1 MLARADDYPG
11 YERLEDVAPRG
22 ALAPV
27 GPPKP
32 WRNKFGAIRLGQIDN
47 PDLSEFTWIIED
59 WLPECALSLTAG
71 ARQSGKT
78 FWKIHAGMCIAHG
91 HEFFG
96 KRVEPGL
103 VIYQSGEGQRGF
115 LKRMRA
121 WRRHHGIEFTDDTP
135 FVPLLNSLDLFND
148 KEQGGDTDALIAD
161 IKHIQSLYPG
171 VPLRMV
177 VIDTV
182 STAAP
187 GMDEISGRDT
197 GKLLA
202 NANRVKDACDT
213 HVSLVMHLNA
223 GGTKVRGHTSFE
235 ANADTVI
242 TITENAETKVR
253 TVTLSK
259 QKDGEAGLKMQY
271 ELMRVVLGED
281 KHGKEITSCVCLPV
295 GEKAAIRME
304 EERKGWRLSPGEEIF
319 MRALFEAEKRSGEP
333 VPVDWDLPTK
343 VRAVIAYDDVKR
355 IYAASNP
362 SDDLSPDLGEEEAA
376 TALTRHREA
385 LKKKLQRVREALTG
399 SGVVGFAK
407 RGEKSFVWW
416 TGRPL
421 RAFPHTVPR
430 EVEQPPLNS
439 DLASSEIP
447 F

>member
-1 MLARADDYPG
+1 M
-11 YERLEDVAPRG
+11 
-22 ALAPV
+22 
-27 GPPKP
+27 
-32 WRNKFGAIRLGQIDN
+32 
-47 PDLSEFTWIIED
+47 
-59 WLPECALSLTAG
+59 SLTAG

-91 HEFFG
+91 HDFFG

-148 KEQGGDTDALIAD
+148 KGQGGDTDELIAD

-187 GMDEISGRDT
+187 GMDEISGKDT

-202 NANRVKDACDT
+202 NANKVRDACET

-242 TITENAETKVR
+242 TITENSETKVR

-281 KHGKEITSCVCLPV
+281 RHGKEITSCVCLPV

-304 EERKGWRLSPGEEIF
+304 EERKGWRLSPGEEVF
-319 MRALFEAEKRSGEP
+319 MRAYFEAEKRCGSP
-333 VPVDWDLPTK
+333 VPADWDLPAK
-343 VRAVIAYDDVKR
+343 VRTIVAYEDVKR
-355 IYAASNP
+355 VYAASNP
-362 SDDLSPDLGEEEAA
+362 SDDLSPELAEEEIAKVA
-376 TALTRHREA
+376 DRHRDA
-385 LKKKLQRVREALTG
+385 LKKKLQRVRESLTG
-399 SGVVGFAK
+399 VGVIGFARPDNK
-407 RGEKSFVWW
+407 PVVWW
-416 TGRPL
+416 TGKPL
-421 RAFPHTVPR
+421 RAFPQTVPR
-430 EVEQPPLNS
+430 EETPPPVDP
-439 DLASSEIP
+439 DLTANEIP